1 MALEQEIRCGIERH
15 IHTDDCYKGDF
26 LVCGKNAHTHDGNC
40 YIVLLKENNIN
51 EILTLLGENESHS
64 LEQVISNTVDSALN
78 FNANM
83 NHIQTMGGA
92 GTVELNKDTVSELN
106 NTISDQTELPDIV
119 LNENI
124 NNAQNA
130 VAEDDAQQN
139 SSNNVT
145 TMDVVTD
152 PVTSNYNANFYIYLA
167 NILVY
172 L

>member
-1 MALEQEIRCGIERH
+1 
-15 IHTDDCYKGDF
+15 
-26 LVCGKNAHTHDGNC
+26 
-40 YIVLLKENNIN
+40 
-51 EILTLLGENESHS
+51 
-64 LEQVISNTVDSALN
+64 
-78 FNANM
+78 
-83 NHIQTMGGA
+83 MGGA

-139 SSNNVT
+139 GSNDVT

-152 PVTSNYNANFYIYLA
+152 PVPSNNNANFYIYLTV
-167 NILVY
+167 NGLV
-172 L
+172 